1 MWDRNTDRMM
11 EMWVDLLNQLEQG
24 DFNRLPQTRRRQI
37 GTVED
42 RDTEIVLS
50 ADLPGVEKKDIE
62 LKVDNHSISFSAE
75 TEDRNYDFSQSFDFE
90 LDSDNVK
97 ATFVNGVLDV
107 VVAKKE
113 EHITRKTIEI
123 E

>member
-11 EMWVDLLNQLEQG
+11 EMWVDLLNQIEQG
-24 DFNRLPQTRRRQI
+24 DFNRLPHTKRRQI

-62 LKVDNHSISFSAE
+62 LKVDNHSVSFSAK